1 MDDSAVKSTVLSLDS
16 ARNNSAAKAELL
28 GMHRSMQFFSWDML
42 VSKVFNYCGIAVSEG
57 FLVNYVVTPS
67 PTSVAGQ
74 LGHLTMESLVSKPE
88 SEYGLGQDWAEFK
101 QKAIALVYRGK
112 YALSSSADY
121 LEIIDQVEDTT
132 KILQRAPGDA
142 AEFHS
147 AKEKALN
154 DNIIEMRRDHETK
167 MTDARDRQHE
177 MTRSLDK
184 VKAQVISLE
193 ASTQSLKQDSAAR
206 IQQITR
212 DMAKQAEQLEKDHSQ
227 RVKDACLVI
236 EQECEQKIA
245 AEKLKFEGLV
255 AAAVAERESAQQAVN
270 EYKNRVSSGDLVE
283 ASVLEALN
291 GKLEEAVSAESAVR
305 GKFMELSDELTQ
317 THKRLE
323 LMGDENTLLQSKI
336 DGLNEQIS
344 QLEISMRELVEARS
358 GSTEFAVLHE
368 RLDMRMQEIVKLK
381 TELEK
386 ELKAR
391 KKAEGA
397 VAVWKDR
404 FLQLR
409 AQGNGIIK
417 TLKQRNVT
425 LTAQYAAQFA
435 GLKAENGH
443 FKIAMSVLGALTA
456 VLIAT
461 LWFIMPA

>member
-16 ARNNSAAKAELL
+16 ARNNSAAKADLL
-28 GMHRSMQFFSWDML
+28 GTHRSIKYFSWDML
-42 VSKVFNYCGIAVSEG
+42 VSRVFSYCGIAVSEA
-57 FLVNYVVTPS
+57 FLINDQVVPS
-67 PTSVAGQ
+67 PSSVAGQ
-74 LGHLTMESLVSKPE
+74 LGHPTMESLVTKPE
-88 SEYGLGQDWAEFK
+88 AEFGLDQDWAEFK

-154 DNIIEMRRDHETK
+154 DNIIEMRRDHEFK
-167 MTDARDRQHE
+167 MADARERQQDL
-177 MTRSLDK
+177 TRSLDK
-184 VKAQVISLE
+184 TKAQIISLE
-193 ASTQSLKQDSAAR
+193 ATTQTLKQDSAAR

-212 DMAKQAEQLEKDHSQ
+212 EMAEHHEQLEKQHSQ
-227 RVKDACLVI
+227 RVKDACLLI
-236 EQECEQKIA
+236 EQECERKIA
-245 AEKLKFEGLV
+245 AEKLAFEELV
-255 AAAVAERESAQQAVN
+255 AAAVVAREEAEKAVN
-270 EYKNRVSSGDLVE
+270 EYKNRLSTGDLVE
-283 ASVLEALN
+283 ASVLAALN
-291 GKLEEAVSAESAVR
+291 SKLEEAVSAEAAVR

-323 LMGDENTLLQSKI
+323 IMGDENSLLQSKI

-344 QLEISMRELVEARS
+344 QLEISMRELVETRS

-368 RLDMRMQEIVKLK
+368 RLDMRMKEIVKLK
-381 TELEK
+381 NDLEK

-417 TLKQRNVT
+417 TLKQRNLT
-425 LTAQYAAQFA
+425 LSVQYAAI
-435 GLKAENGH
+435 KAENGQ
-443 FKIAMSVLGALTA
+443 FKIAMGVLGVMSA
-456 VLIAT
+456 VLIAA
-461 LWFIMPA
+461 LWFLMPA

>member
-1 MDDSAVKSTVLSLDS
+1 
-16 ARNNSAAKAELL
+16 
-28 GMHRSMQFFSWDML
+28 
-42 VSKVFNYCGIAVSEG
+42 
-57 FLVNYVVTPS
+57 
-67 PTSVAGQ
+67 
-74 LGHLTMESLVSKPE
+74 
-88 SEYGLGQDWAEFK
+88 
-101 QKAIALVYRGK
+101 
-112 YALSSSADY
+112 
-121 LEIIDQVEDTT
+121 
-132 KILQRAPGDA
+132 
-142 AEFHS
+142 
-147 AKEKALN
+147 
-154 DNIIEMRRDHETK
+154 

-193 ASTQSLKQDSAAR
+193 ASTQTLKQDSAAR

-255 AAAVAERESAQQAVN
+255 ASAVAERESAQQAVD
-270 EYKNRVSSGDLVE
+270 EYKNRLSTGDLVE

-291 GKLEEAVSAESAVR
+291 GKLEEAVSAEAAVR

-336 DGLNEQIS
+336 DSLNEQSS
-344 QLEISMRELVEARS
+344 QLEISMRELVEQRS
-358 GSTEFAVLHE
+358 GSAEYAVLHE
-368 RLDMRMQEIVKLK
+368 RLDMRMQEIIKLK

-409 AQGNGIIK
+409 SQGDGIIK
-417 TLKQRNVT
+417 TLNQRILT
-425 LTAQYAAQFA
+425 LKGQYAGA
-435 GLKAENGH
+435 KAENGH
-443 FKIAMSVLGALTA
+443 FKIAMGVLGVLTT
-456 VLIAT
+456 VLTAT
-461 LWFIMPA
+461 LWLTMFS

>member
-1 MDDSAVKSTVLSLDS
+1 
-16 ARNNSAAKAELL
+16 
-28 GMHRSMQFFSWDML
+28 
-42 VSKVFNYCGIAVSEG
+42 
-57 FLVNYVVTPS
+57 
-67 PTSVAGQ
+67 
-74 LGHLTMESLVSKPE
+74 
-88 SEYGLGQDWAEFK
+88 
-101 QKAIALVYRGK
+101 
-112 YALSSSADY
+112 
-121 LEIIDQVEDTT
+121 
-132 KILQRAPGDA
+132 
-142 AEFHS
+142 
-147 AKEKALN
+147 
-154 DNIIEMRRDHETK
+154 
-167 MTDARDRQHE
+167 
-177 MTRSLDK
+177 
-184 VKAQVISLE
+184 
-193 ASTQSLKQDSAAR
+193 
-206 IQQITR
+206 
-212 DMAKQAEQLEKDHSQ
+212 MAKQAEQLEKDHSQ